1 MTIENQ
7 NVYDS
12 APRQLL
18 SLARLGWVIISLL
31 TLGLFAAGIPA
42 RLAIFNDYADR
53 RSLYILGMSSETYG
67 ILAIA
72 LDFIFILGHYA
83 IGLIIFM
90 RRKSDWM
97 ALLVALALVTNGA
110 LIPLALAY
118 SQLEVNLVWRSLV
131 NLVVY
136 TGLVSAIFLLYSF
149 PDGRFVPSWT
159 RWMAILWAL
168 LCLPAIFTPDSPVS
182 LASWSLPVQTVVILI
197 WSGAGMIAQV
207 YRYTRASSPL
217 QRQQVKWATFGLMA
231 AGLGPLAY
239 FLPFVILP
247 ELSQQVVPNIL
258 FQRIGASFF
267 SFSYIVRLVDSV
279 GFNLLTLIF
288 PISFA
293 IAILRYRLWD
303 IDILINRALV
313 YTVLSGTLLAVYL
326 ASVLLL
332 EGIVRGVTGEGGNQI
347 VTVIST
353 LAIAASFAP
362 LRRQVQ
368 NTIDRRFYRSRYN
381 AARTVEAFGEGLR
394 EEVDLNTLSDRLVA
408 VVDQTMQPEKVSLW
422 LKPVGK
428 PNR

>member
-1 MTIENQ
+1 MSIENQ
-7 NVYDS
+7 NASKAV
-12 APRQLL
+12 PMHWL
-18 SLARLGWVIISLL
+18 SLARLGWVFISLL

-42 RLAIFNDYADR
+42 RLALFEDYADR
-53 RSLYILGMSSETYG
+53 RSLYVLGMTSETYG
-67 ILAIA
+67 VLAIA
-72 LDFIFILGHYA
+72 LDFVFILGHYA

-90 RRKSDWM
+90 RRKNDWM
-97 ALLVALALVTNGA
+97 TLLVALALVTNGA

-136 TGLVSAIFLLYSF
+136 TGLVSAILLLYSF
-149 PDGRFVPSWT
+149 PDGRFIPSWT

-168 LCLPAIFTPDSPVS
+168 LCLPAIFVPDSPVS
-182 LASWSLPVQTVVILI
+182 LASWSLPMQTVVILV

-207 YRYTRASSPL
+207 YRYTKASSPL

-258 FQRIGASFF
+258 FQRIGSSFF
-267 SFSYIVRLVDSV
+267 SFSYLVRLIDSV

-326 ASVLLL
+326 VSVLVL
-332 EGIVRGVTGEGGNQI
+332 EGIVRGITGQGGNQV
-347 VTVIST
+347 VTVVST

-362 LRRQVQ
+362 LRRSVQ

-394 EEVDLNTLSDRLVA
+394 DEVDLNTLRDRLVA
-408 VVDQTMQPEKVSLW
+408 VVDQTVQPENVSLW
-422 LKPVGK
+422 LK
-428 PNR
+428 

>member
-1 MTIENQ
+1 M
-7 NVYDS
+7 
-12 APRQLL
+12 
-18 SLARLGWVIISLL
+18 
-31 TLGLFAAGIPA
+31 
-42 RLAIFNDYADR
+42 
-53 RSLYILGMSSETYG
+53 
-67 ILAIA
+67 
-72 LDFIFILGHYA
+72 
-83 IGLIIFM
+83 
-90 RRKSDWM
+90 
-97 ALLVALALVTNGA
+97 
-110 LIPLALAY
+110 
-118 SQLEVNLVWRSLV
+118 
-131 NLVVY
+131 
-136 TGLVSAIFLLYSF
+136 
-149 PDGRFVPSWT
+149 
-159 RWMAILWAL
+159 
-168 LCLPAIFTPDSPVS
+168 
-182 LASWSLPVQTVVILI
+182 ILI